1 MVFYIERKRRR
12 PDGEKSS
19 SSVECQVFECETWT
33 KTTNKGSGSRKA
45 SRNTVRLIPKPPEFT
60 LSQPPNP
67 FDILNDEKNHPL
79 IDARDKFL
87 LYYLNHNELTTKTTN
102 HDVDAIRDKCNSLK
116 IQLLAGTSDYAK
128 LLPSHQ
134 NSHHNNN
141 NANTQLSGAAGYN
154 YIRSKIVPNSDSN
167 SNGSSSSYWFGSS
180 NNRTANNNVLL
191 KINQSPT
198 PRVDDS
204 ISKNV
209 NSANSY
215 NSFSSSNLFS
225 SFLYSFS
232 ILFVLFIFVFFIY
245 LYYSR

>member
-19 SSVECQVFECETWT
+19 SECQVFECETWT
-33 KTTNKGSGSRKA
+33 KTPNKGSRKA
-45 SRNTVRLIPKPPEFT
+45 SRNTVRLIPKPPEFN

-67 FDILNDEKNHPL
+67 FDILNDEKNHP

-102 HDVDAIRDKCNSLK
+102 HDVDAIRDKCNSFK

-128 LLPSHQ
+128 LLPSQ
-134 NSHHNNN
+134 PNSHLNNNN

-167 SNGSSSSYWFGSS
+167 SNSSSSSYWFGSS
-180 NNRTANNNVLL
+180 NNRTNNVLL
-191 KINQSPT
+191 KTNQSPT
-198 PRVDDS
+198 PKIDDS